1 MDRQY
6 LVELRTQRNETQQD
20 VASSI
25 GITRQYYSL
34 IEGGNRQQNMDIML
48 VSLLANHF
56 NVPVADLIKKEQEW
70 NATLK
75 ETALK
80 GG

>member
-56 NVPVADLIKKEQEW
+56 SVPVADLIKKEQEW

>member
-56 NVPVADLIKKEQEW
+56 SVPVADLIKKEQEW
-70 NATLK
+70 N
-75 ETALK
+75 TALK

>member
-70 NATLK
+70 NAALK

>member
-6 LVELRTQRNETQQD
+6 LVELRTQRNETQHD
-20 VASSI
+20 VALNI